1 MVGAS
6 AYPRFID
13 FERIRV
19 AADAVG
25 ALIMVDMAHIA
36 GLVAAGVHP
45 SPIPHADFVTTTTHK
60 TLRGPRGGLILCR
73 KDFAKAIDSAVFPG
87 IQGGPLMHVIAAKAV
102 ALAEAAS
109 AEFRHYQL
117 QVVRNSSA
125 LAGFLAQEGLRIVT
139 GGTDNHLI
147 LASVSEMGLTGKQA
161 ETLLDE
167 VRITVNKNTIP
178 FDTRKPSIT
187 SGIRLGTPAVTT
199 RGMRE
204 AEMEEIAR
212 IIGDVVRNPGDSN
225 VKEAASSSVSEL
237 AARFPLYPK
246 L

>member
-1 MVGAS
+1 M
-6 AYPRFID
+6 
-13 FERIRV
+13 
-19 AADAVG
+19 
-25 ALIMVDMAHIA
+25 
-36 GLVAAGVHP
+36 
-45 SPIPHADFVTTTTHK
+45 
-60 TLRGPRGGLILCR
+60 
-73 KDFAKAIDSAVFPG
+73 
-87 IQGGPLMHVIAAKAV
+87 
-102 ALAEAAS
+102 
-109 AEFRHYQL
+109 
-117 QVVRNSSA
+117 
-125 LAGFLAQEGLRIVT
+125 
-139 GGTDNHLI
+139 
-147 LASVSEMGLTGKQA
+147 
-161 ETLLDE
+161 
-167 VRITVNKNTIP
+167 RITVNKNTIP